1 MGGDQIIALGPYV
14 FSEVMLAKGPRVVGS
29 VVEGIENESAR
40 TTTDIEQ
47 HLVVGEL
54 PEKSR
59 DGELPTI
66 VLGGNLAEALGA
78 KNGDELN
85 VISPFFDKESLQPRA
100 RKFRVGGIVSTG
112 MYEYDSKYSLMNAD
126 EARDFFRIS
135 ASAVSAI
142 KIKTSDPERSIELAQ
157 RLQKELGYPYR
168 EIGRAHV

>member
-1 MGGDQIIALGPYV
+1 
-14 FSEVMLAKGPRVVGS
+14 MLFRS
-29 VVEGIENESAR
+29 
-40 TTTDIEQ
+40 
-47 HLVVGEL
+47 
-54 PEKSR
+54 
-59 DGELPTI
+59 ELPTI

-85 VISPFFDKESLQPRA
+85 VIIPFFDKESLQPRA

-168 EIGRAHV
+168 ARDWTELNRNLFYAVRLQKAVIFVILTITVVLSLRADARDRAAEEGGAA